1 MNKQALR
8 QLKVRAQEAE
18 KAIAVKEEEI
28 TKLEEQ
34 MSDPDLYADNKK
46 AAEVQKAYQQ
56 AQDDLARLYEE
67 WEAAE
72 AALQEES

>member
-18 KAIAVKEEEI
+18 KAVGLKETEIAD
-28 TKLEEQ
+28 LETQ
-34 MSDPDLYADNKK
+34 MADPDLYTDTKR

-56 AQDDLARLYEE
+56 AQNDLLELYEA

-72 AALQEES
+72 AALQEEA